1 MNNKDSITVSE
12 ATDMLHLKSEETVRR
27 YIRAGHR
34 AGNELEKI
42 RKIKDKGNDA
52 FFSLCTVPN
61 RTPYLITYDSMVLF
75 LQRKFGKS
83 VKEAEQ
89 IINTYKAVLD
99 TKDISRSIIATSG
112 ALAGAAGGSSIGGV
126 VTSAVI
132 GVAAGIATT
141 LYKNKKKR
149 QRTFEN
155 SKSSI
160 TEQLELL
167 IKDKKEIEKILQEHE
182 DDIDRINNN
191 IELMKKKFEEQ
202 KQIYEEALKEL
213 NESKEMYQKELNQV
227 IATFKEKSQEI

>member
-12 ATDMLHLKSEETVRR
+12 ATDMLHLRSEETVRR

-42 RKIKDKGNDA
+42 RKIKDKGTDA

-83 VKEAEQ
+83 VIEAEQ
-89 IINTYKAVLD
+89 IIDSYKAVLD
-99 TKDISRSIIATSG
+99 AKDISKNMIATSG
-112 ALAGAAGGSSIGGV
+112 AIASAVGGSSIGGFAA
-126 VTSAVI
+126 SAII
-132 GVAAGIATT
+132 GVATT
-141 LYKNKKKR
+141 LYKNRKKR

-155 SKSSI
+155 PQLSI

-167 IKDKKEIEKILQEHE
+167 IKDKKEIEKILHEHE
-182 DDIDRINNN
+182 DNINRITNK
-191 IELMKKKFEEQ
+191 IELMKKEFEKQ
-202 KQIYEEALKEL
+202 KQIYEEELKEL
-213 NESKEMYQKELNQV
+213 SGSKEMYLKELNQV